1 MGARWKVLV
10 GVVAGGLVA
19 IIGLMWLRP
28 DVKAPETFGQTVAG
42 ESKPAPVETRQPP
55 PPTQPRPVAPREGV
69 NESHAAASAPTPAA
83 LTNLVS
89 DWETKVDGI
98 LSSEGTTDDKAR
110 QMLEMFPRLPE
121 AGQAEVAKHLSNL
134 VSDEDYASLSQLLV
148 NPQLT
153 QDTLDTLM
161 SDALNRPNSLK
172 LPTLLEVAR
181 TTQHPKA
188 GDAKEVLGFFLEA
201 DYGDDWAK
209 WQEKLQEWLKENPD

>member
-1 MGARWKVLV
+1 M
-10 GVVAGGLVA
+10 
-19 IIGLMWLRP
+19 
-28 DVKAPETFGQTVAG
+28 
-42 ESKPAPVETRQPP
+42 
-55 PPTQPRPVAPREGV
+55 
-69 NESHAAASAPTPAA
+69 
-83 LTNLVS
+83 
-89 DWETKVDGI
+89 DGI

-153 QDTLDTLM
+153 QDALDTLM

-188 GDAKEVLGFFLEA
+188 GDAKEVLGFFLES